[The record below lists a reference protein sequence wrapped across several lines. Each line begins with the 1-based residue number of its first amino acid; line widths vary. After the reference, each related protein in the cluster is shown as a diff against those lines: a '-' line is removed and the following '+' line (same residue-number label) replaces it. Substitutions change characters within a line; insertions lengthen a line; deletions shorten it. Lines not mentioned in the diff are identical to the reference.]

1 MPSGPLIMFGKTVR
15 ELRKK
20 RKLTQEELAEKAH
33 LHRNYVSDVERG
45 TRNISLLNIL
55 ELARALGVKPDRLM
69 RW

>member
-1 MPSGPLIMFGKTVR
+1 MFGKTLR

-20 RKLTQEELAEKAH
+20 RKLTQEELADKAH

-55 ELARALGVKPDRLM
+55 ELARALGVKPAKFFN
-69 RW
+69 

>member
-1 MPSGPLIMFGKTVR
+1 MPSAPLIMFGKTVR

-55 ELARALGVKPDRLM
+55 ELAKALGVHPAKLFN
-69 RW
+69 W